1 MDLNFGGF
9 VDRKPGQCA
18 SGVVI
23 QDPRLFTKEN
33 FHRSSSK
40 LSTFVWKLCFSKMA
54 AHSSNTDFTAA
65 HSA

>member
-9 VDRKPGQCA
+9 MDRKLGQCA
-18 SGVVI
+18 SDVAI

-33 FHRSSSK
+33 FYRSSSK
-40 LSTFVWKLCFSKMA
+40 LSIFVWKPCFSKMA
-54 AHSSNTDFTAA
+54 AHSSNTDFTVA

>member
-9 VDRKPGQCA
+9 VDRKLGWCA

-33 FHRSSSK
+33 FCRSSSK
-40 LSTFVWKLCFSKMA
+40 LSIFVWKPCFSKMA

>member
-9 VDRKPGQCA
+9 MDRKPGQCA

-33 FHRSSSK
+33 FYRSSLK
-40 LSTFVWKLCFSKMA
+40 LSIFVWKLCFSKMA
-54 AHSSNTDFTAA
+54 AHSSNMNFTAA
-65 HSA
+65 YSA

>member
-9 VDRKPGQCA
+9 VDRKSGQYA
-18 SGVVI
+18 SGMVI

>member
-1 MDLNFGGF
+1 MDLNFSGF

-33 FHRSSSK
+33 FHRSSLK
-40 LSTFVWKLCFSKMA
+40 LSIFVWKLCLSKIA
-54 AHSSNTDFTAA
+54 VYSSNIDFTAA
-65 HSA
+65 YSA

>member
-1 MDLNFGGF
+1 MDLNFDDF
-9 VDRKPGQCA
+9 MDRKPGQCA
-18 SGVVI
+18 SDVVI

-33 FHRSSSK
+33 FCRSSSK
-40 LSTFVWKLCFSKMA
+40 LSTFVWKPCFSKIA

>member
-1 MDLNFGGF
+1 MDLNFSGF
-9 VDRKPGQCA
+9 VDRKLGWCA

-33 FHRSSSK
+33 FCRSSSK
-40 LSTFVWKLCFSKMA
+40 LSTFIWKLCFSKMA
-54 AHSSNTDFTAA
+54 AHSSNMDFTAA

>member
-9 VDRKPGQCA
+9 MDRKPGQCA

-33 FHRSSSK
+33 FCRSSSK

-54 AHSSNTDFTAA
+54 AHSSNMDFTAA